1 MNITQTILQFRIK
14 WCSELNCTP
23 QQINTGNCEGFAA
36 EIEERGFEYATWGS
50 EIPYEG
56 WLNSSQD
63 WIDSFSGCHCFIDY
77 NGRYYD
83 SECPQGCIYPDDL
96 PFYKRLKEIKTF

>member
-23 QQINTGNCEGFAA
+23 QQINTGNCDGFAQA
-36 EIEERGFEYATWGS
+36 ITDVVIGAKYVWDDDKG
-50 EIPYEG
+50 
-56 WLNSSQD
+56 
-63 WIDSFSGCHCFIDY
+63 HCFIAY

-83 SECPQGCIYPDDL
+83 SECPQGCLYSPDL
-96 PFYKRLKEIKTF
+96 PYYQRLKEIKTF